1 MDEIPFE
8 VFLNIGKQMVSNER
22 CEFTDVPVPVP
33 IQKKTIEEYKKDYR
47 TKLELQIAG
56 IKKNVFNLEVEI
68 SELERKNS
76 IIISNFSNKNYTSST
91 RSFLSNNNLLL
102 KYFLSLNNLESEKFK
117 MNSITLQNLKEQHE
131 LLYDIYNRT
140 EQLLNN
146 LLNSYK

>member
-22 CEFTDVPVPVP
+22 CEFTDVPVP
-33 IQKKTIEEYKKDYR
+33 IIKKSIEEYVNNYR
-47 TKLELQIAG
+47 NKLELQLAD

-91 RSFLSNNNLLL
+91 RSFLSNNNMLLN
-102 KYFLSLNNLESEKFK
+102 YFLSLNNLESEKFK